1 MRYIFIILILL
12 IDIDAFS
19 QKIKQHGFSI
29 NYNYQIP
36 VGDLSERFGTSS
48 SVGILY
54 FFQQENNI
62 FYSLEYEYIFGKNIK
77 EDNILSN
84 IETSSNS
91 IISSDGYYANINLMQ
106 RGFASHLLMGY
117 AIHFNDNNLSGIY
130 LSSGLGYLQHKIFV
144 ETKNQD
150 IPQLNENYKIGYD
163 KQRSG
168 VSAKIIT
175 EYKYYSKKG
184 RLQFTSGISYILA
197 STKNDRMYFFND
209 REFSS
214 DKKYKDNI
222 LSFHFGM
229 IVPINRSNKEKFHYY

>member
-106 RGFASHLLMGY
+106 RGFASHCKLYG
-117 AIHFNDNNLSGIY
+117 LS
-130 LSSGLGYLQHKIFV
+130 L
-144 ETKNQD
+144 
-150 IPQLNENYKIGYD
+150 
-163 KQRSG
+163 
-168 VSAKIIT
+168 
-175 EYKYYSKKG
+175 
-184 RLQFTSGISYILA
+184 
-197 STKNDRMYFFND
+197 
-209 REFSS
+209 
-214 DKKYKDNI
+214 
-222 LSFHFGM
+222 
-229 IVPINRSNKEKFHYY
+229 